1 MVLLLGCVALSFLSG
16 NPALA
21 ADRPLVAMLCP
32 SMQEDHPF
40 WGPFLDAL
48 ESAADSL
55 EMDLRIHRFE
65 GSRFELPESA
75 IRAIYSGEKPDYL
88 LFPYFIETGHEVLEL
103 AEQTGVT
110 SYIVNADIPSAE
122 KRLLGA
128 PGKDYSK
135 WFGGMV
141 PDDYMAGLLLGREL
155 IRAAQEQGHVG
166 PDGKVHVIAVSG
178 GRDTLVARKR
188 NMGLLEAIRES
199 QAVLDRLV
207 HCYWD
212 ERTAHEKV
220 RLLFEQ
226 GADARVIWAASD
238 RMALAAHKAV
248 QECGLE
254 ADTLVGGIDWSGP
267 GLKAVAE
274 GKLAASVGGHVLEGA
289 WGLVRLY
296 DHWHGHPRA
305 LPEFSFSRMWTVR
318 DSRAVF
324 VMEFMRKRFWRSC
337 DFKRFTLTHS
347 KRDFY
352 SFLLEE
358 VACACGNRSVG
369 KSLPGSEC
377 LLVQREN

>member
-1 MVLLLGCVALSFLSG
+1 
-16 NPALA
+16 
-21 ADRPLVAMLCP
+21 MLCP

-65 GSRFELPESA
+65 GSRFDLPESA
-75 IRAIYSGEKPDYL
+75 IRAIYSAEKPDYI
-88 LFPYFIETGHEVLEL
+88 LFPYYLETGHEVLEL
-103 AEQTGVT
+103 AEKTGVT

-128 PGKDYSK
+128 PGEDYSK

-166 PDGKVHVIAVSG
+166 SDGKVHVIAVSG
-178 GRDTLVARKR
+178 GRDTSVARER
-188 NMGLLEAIRES
+188 NRGLLEAVRES

-212 ERTAHEKV
+212 GNAAHKKV

-254 ADTLVGGIDWSGP
+254 ADTLVGGIDWSDP
-267 GLKAVAE
+267 GLQAVAE
-274 GKLAASVGGHVLEGA
+274 GKLAVSVGGHVLEGA
-289 WGLVRLY
+289 WGLVRMY

-305 LPEFSFSRMWTVR
+305 VPELSFSRMWTVR
-318 DSRAVF
+318 GSRATF

-347 KRDFY
+347 RKKSY

-358 VACACGNRSVG
+358 VARACGNRSVG